1 MELREIEK
9 WDVIEEYSKDFS
21 YFFSLVSRGY
31 SILLTSKSFRFSIG
45 LDRAWKIESGRE
57 GERTRGRVIRKWEK
71 SFVSCT
77 KRNMNERCSK
87 TKQADSFVYQSFE
100 IFLSA
105 IVKLKT
111 RRVTRL
117 YYIRC
122 FIRYD
127 TIEKEFFYYAMVKQG
142 DVEYERFRQINGE
155 WVLITGDTVWMEHVM
170 NRRLTPMRGFS
181 KKAHPHDYYSDTDV
195 LFYICGN
202 CIVYNRIP

>member
-1 MELREIEK
+1 M
-9 WDVIEEYSKDFS
+9 
-21 YFFSLVSRGY
+21 
-31 SILLTSKSFRFSIG
+31 
-45 LDRAWKIESGRE
+45 
-57 GERTRGRVIRKWEK
+57 
-71 SFVSCT
+71 SCT

-122 FIRYD
+122 FIRCD

-155 WVLITGDTVWMEHVM
+155 WVLITGDTV
-170 NRRLTPMRGFS
+170 
-181 KKAHPHDYYSDTDV
+181 
-195 LFYICGN
+195 
-202 CIVYNRIP
+202 